1 MTVESVGSTSGLY
14 TTTTAST
21 AKQQFDSDMFMQLF
35 VAQLKNQ
42 DPTSPMD
49 TNQMLTQ
56 QSQLTSLELMTD
68 MSSTSQEQ
76 FALTMRM
83 AALGM
88 VGKEVSY
95 YDAEGEVVSGTA
107 SGASFEK
114 SVPTIAVGDKKVA
127 LDAILSITSAE

>member
-14 TTTTAST
+14 ATATAST

-76 FALTMRM
+76 FALAMRM